1 MCVALCGLLDSVCRS
16 VWAVR
21 HVCVGLCGLLDSVCR
36 SVWAVRH
43 VCCACQSV
51 RVFEYMSVFQT

>member
-1 MCVALCGLLDSVCRS
+1 MLLDSVCRS
-16 VWAVR
+16 VCAVR